1 MKWYFLN
8 KTFRQKGFEVAHE
21 LFVFVISCNQRF
33 EKVLPQPSRILK
45 MLQKSILK
53 IVSEFW

>member
-45 MLQKSILK
+45 MLQKK
-53 IVSEFW
+53 YP